1 VLSWPD
7 KDTVAGVSSTVII
20 VDDDRQVCDALMSLL
35 RSMDFT
41 VCAFSSVAELVR
53 AGLPKGAAC
62 LILDVRLPGRSGLE
76 FQRDLVTANVRLP
89 VIFITGHGDIPMSV
103 QAMKGGAVEFLTK
116 PFRDQDL
123 LDAVAIGLA
132 RDRERLGREIS
143 DAALLDSVRK
153 LSSRERQVM
162 ALLVEG
168 RLNKQIAADLGISEV
183 TVKIHRR
190 NLMGKLRASNLIDL
204 ARIADRLER
213 STTTHQ

>member
-7 KDTVAGVSSTVII
+7 KDTVSGVPSTVII

-41 VCAFSSVAELVR
+41 VCAFSSVAELIG

-76 FQRDLVTANVRLP
+76 FQRDLVIANIRLP

-103 QAMKGGAVEFLTK
+103 QAMKGGAIEFLTK

-123 LDAVAIGLA
+123 LDAVEIGLA

-143 DAALLDSVRK
+143 DTALLDSVRK
-153 LSSRERQVM
+153 LSPRERQVM

-168 RLNKQIAADLGISEV
+168 RLNKQVAGDLGISEV

-204 ARIADRLER
+204 ARIADRLKH

>member
-1 VLSWPD
+1 MLSWPD
-7 KDTVAGVSSTVII
+7 KDTVAGVSSTVVI
-20 VDDDRQVCDALMSLL
+20 VDDDAQVRDALMSLL

-103 QAMKGGAVEFLTK
+103 QAMKGGAIEFLTK

-123 LDAVAIGLA
+123 LDAVEIGLA
-132 RDRERLGREIS
+132 RDRERVGRVIS
-143 DAALLDSVRK
+143 DATLLDSVRK
-153 LSSRERQVM
+153 LSSREREVM
-162 ALLVEG
+162 ALLVKG

-190 NLMGKLRASNLIDL
+190 NLMGKLRVSNLIDL
-204 ARIADRLER
+204 ARIADRLDL
-213 STTTHQ
+213 STKTHQ